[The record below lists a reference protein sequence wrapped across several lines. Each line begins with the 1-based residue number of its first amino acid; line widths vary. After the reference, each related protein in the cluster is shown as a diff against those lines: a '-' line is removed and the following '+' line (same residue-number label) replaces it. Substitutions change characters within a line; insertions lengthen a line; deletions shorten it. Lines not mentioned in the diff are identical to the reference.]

1 MVSQRGRRPGRPLTP
16 DKPVVLVAFEE
27 QDNLGVG
34 YIASALLDAGF
45 EIRIIDFR
53 VGEEAILA
61 NLLRLDPVAVGF
73 SIIFQHH
80 IARFKDLLSYLRD
93 KGISCHFCA
102 GGHYPS
108 LRHRELLDY
117 LPELDSVVLFEG
129 EITFLK
135 LVQALAAGQNW
146 KRIAG
151 IAYRENGSHKVRPL
165 RPLVRDLDDFS
176 PPVRLPLREYV
187 FGKKYATL
195 LAGRGCVNHCSFCS
209 IREFYSAP
217 PGPVKRLRRPEM
229 VVREME
235 LLHREKDCSIFM
247 FQDDDFPV
255 TYQKKEWVRE
265 FCRLLEDHGLHRK
278 ILWKIN
284 CRPDEV
290 DRETFSLLRDHGLF
304 LVYLGIESG
313 TDEGLRLMKKRIT
326 VDTNLKAASTLKELG
341 ILFDYGFMLFDPSS
355 TFQTVRDNLAFLK
368 KLSGDGASPITFCKM
383 LPYAETQVEKVL
395 KAEGRLKGE
404 AGNQDYDF
412 LDKRLNS
419 LYGLM
424 AESFGDWIGDH
435 DGLLNLARW
444 ARYFLTLYR
453 KYFPA
458 HSRFLALERET
469 REIIARSNLYFVDTA
484 GKMTSIFASDRPSF
498 DIPAARAL
506 QKDVAKKHKQFSAA
520 LNRVMNKIEALPH
533 SC

>member
-1 MVSQRGRRPGRPLTP
+1 MALRKGRSPGRSLIP

-34 YIASALLDAGF
+34 YIASALLEAGF
-45 EIRIIDFR
+45 MIKIIDFR
-53 VGEEAILA
+53 VGEAAILA
-61 NLLRLDPVAVGF
+61 NLLQLDPLAVGF

-80 IARFKDLLSYLRD
+80 IDKFKALLSYLREN
-93 KGISCHFCA
+93 GISCHFCA

-129 EITFLK
+129 EITFVK
-135 LVQALAAGQNW
+135 LAQALAAGRDW
-146 KRIAG
+146 KRTAG
-151 IAYRENGSHKVRPL
+151 IAYLEKGAHKVRPL
-165 RPLVRDLDDFS
+165 RPLVSDLDDFS
-176 PPVRLPLREYV
+176 PPVRLPLREYA

-217 PGPVKRLRRPEM
+217 PGPVKRIRRPEM
-229 VVREME
+229 VAREME
-235 LLHREKDCSIFM
+235 LLHREKDCSVFM

-255 TYQKKEWVRE
+255 TYQKKEWIRE
-265 FCRLLEDHGLHRK
+265 FCAFLEEKGLHRK

-290 DRETFSLLRDHGLF
+290 DRETFTFLKEHGLF

-326 VDTNLKAASTLKELG
+326 VDTNLRAASILKELG

-355 TFQTVRDNLAFLK
+355 TFPKVRENLAFLK
-368 KLSGDGASPITFCKM
+368 RLCGDGSSPVTFCKM
-383 LPYAETQVEKVL
+383 LPYAETQVEKEL
-395 KAEGRLKGE
+395 KAQGRLKGN
-404 AGNQDYDF
+404 AGNEDYDF

-424 AESFGDWIGDH
+424 AESFSDWVGDH

-444 ARYFLTLYR
+444 ARYFLFLYQ

-458 HSRFLALERET
+458 SPRFLAVEKET
-469 REIIARSNLYFVDTA
+469 REIISRSNLYFVDA
-484 GKMTSIFASDRPSF
+484 SRKMISLFDSDRPF
-498 DIPAARAL
+498 TDIPHARAL
-506 QKDVAKKHKQFSAA
+506 QKDVGRKHKQFSSA
-520 LNRVMNKIEALPH
+520 LNRVITKIENLPH
-533 SC
+533 